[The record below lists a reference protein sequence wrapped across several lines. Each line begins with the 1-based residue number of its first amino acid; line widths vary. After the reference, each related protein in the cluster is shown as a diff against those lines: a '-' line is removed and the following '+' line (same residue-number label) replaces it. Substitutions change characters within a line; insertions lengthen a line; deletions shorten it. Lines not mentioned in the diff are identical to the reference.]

1 MKYFV
6 ALACSLIF
14 SFSVAAQ
21 SPVGNT
27 ASGPIVKCELSSG
40 VVERMPIVICENSD
54 GTVMR

>member
-6 ALACSLIF
+6 ALACGLIF

-21 SPVGNT
+21 SPVGST